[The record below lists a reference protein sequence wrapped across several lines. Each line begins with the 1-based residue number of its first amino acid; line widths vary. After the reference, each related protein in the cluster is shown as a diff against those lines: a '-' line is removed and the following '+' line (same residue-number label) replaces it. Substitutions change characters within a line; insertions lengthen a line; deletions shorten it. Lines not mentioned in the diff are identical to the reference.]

1 MNNYTIEIQDKDNQR
16 EQYNI
21 KFVNEY
27 EEKFSDNVWFTRKAR
42 IQSEKRLRRNHIH
55 SQLLLIEYTLL
66 ASILSVVT
74 LRYNKILGEDTD
86 ILIAVFSIII
96 LVISLVITNLDFNER
111 ANSFKIN
118 YIQLQEIYLESKEL
132 EKDNKSLVD
141 VRKLYSKALESIENH
156 ELIDDIWARVENS
169 SGLKS
174 RKPTKLEYSYY
185 YGYRFCAFVVLLILY
200 ILPVITI
207 SIMFCTK

>member
-42 IQSEKRLRRNHIH
+42 IQSEKRLKRNHIH

-132 EKDNKSLVD
+132 EKDNK
-141 VRKLYSKALESIENH
+141 RATCKLQ
-156 ELIDDIWARVENS
+156 
-169 SGLKS
+169 
-174 RKPTKLEYSYY
+174 
-185 YGYRFCAFVVLLILY
+185 
-200 ILPVITI
+200 
-207 SIMFCTK
+207 

>member
-42 IQSEKRLRRNHIH
+42 IQSEKRLKRNHIH

-118 YIQLQEIYLESKEL
+118 YIQLQEIYL
-132 EKDNKSLVD
+132 
-141 VRKLYSKALESIENH
+141 
-156 ELIDDIWARVENS
+156 
-169 SGLKS
+169 
-174 RKPTKLEYSYY
+174 
-185 YGYRFCAFVVLLILY
+185 
-200 ILPVITI
+200 
-207 SIMFCTK
+207 